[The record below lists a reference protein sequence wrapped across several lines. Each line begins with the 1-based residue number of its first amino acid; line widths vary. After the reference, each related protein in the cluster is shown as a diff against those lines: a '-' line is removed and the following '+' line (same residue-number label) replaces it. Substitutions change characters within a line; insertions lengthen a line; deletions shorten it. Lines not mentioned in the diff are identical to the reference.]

1 MKTAADKFESVDH
14 DLGTMLSNLL
24 SELEGLKSAW
34 AGQSARSFDSV
45 KTAFEENQRKLSSA
59 LRETASGV
67 RSSGA
72 NYTASDQETASAI
85 GNIAVPNL
93 PI

>member
-34 AGQSARSFDSV
+34 AGQSARSFDQV
-45 KTAFEENQRKLSSA
+45 KQSFEDNQRKLSSA
-59 LRETASGV
+59 LRETANGV
-67 RSSGA
+67 RTSGA

-85 GNIAVPNL
+85 GNIHVPNL
-93 PI
+93 PL